1 MLMNYRISFIR
12 NHFGG
17 HINVYLNM
25 EASMKRLHFERMIQ
39 APPER
44 VWDAIVDERKYREWS
59 SAFHEGSYFEGGW
72 EKGDRIRFL
81 ATNEKG
87 EKEGMLSEIEDAR
100 KYDFIS
106 IKHLGI
112 ISGGVEDRTSNEAKR
127 WESAHE
133 NYTFKR
139 VNGGTKFEVDVDTDD
154 DYVGMFSKIWPE
166 ALKKLEEVS
175 TTDQQS

>member
-1 MLMNYRISFIR
+1 LRVIKD
-12 NHFGG
+12 
-17 HINVYLNM
+17 VYLNM
-25 EASMKRLHFERMIQ
+25 EVSMRRLHFERIIQ
-39 APPER
+39 APPEK
-44 VWDAIVDERKYREWS
+44 VWDAIVDESKYREWT

-133 NYTFKR
+133 NYTFKG

-154 DYVGMFSKIWPE
+154 NYVGIFSKIWPE

-175 TTDQQS
+175 TTD